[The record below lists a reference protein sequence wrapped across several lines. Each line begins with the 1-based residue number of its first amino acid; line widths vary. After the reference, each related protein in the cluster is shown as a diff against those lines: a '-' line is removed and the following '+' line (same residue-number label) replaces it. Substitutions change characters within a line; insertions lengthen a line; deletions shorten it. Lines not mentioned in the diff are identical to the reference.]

1 MKTPRRALTPAIPYP
16 PALSIT
22 ELTLRD
28 YLAAMA
34 MNGRGYDGRQ
44 NEDEVAAWAYRRA
57 DAMLNARIRTVA
69 KEEE

>member
-16 PALSIT
+16 PALPFT

-28 YLAAMA
+28 YFAAQA
-34 MNGRGYDGRQ
+34 MNGRGYSYQQ

-69 KEEE
+69 TEEE